1 MRLTFAELTE
11 HNQRL
16 QRAVARLEELD
27 RLKSNFLATMS
38 HELRTPLTSVIGYAE
53 MMAEGLAG
61 PITQRAA
68 RVPDDDPRQGRSA
81 ARR

>member
-1 MRLTFAELTE
+1 MRVTFGELTE

-38 HELRTPLTSVIGYAE
+38 HELRTPLTSRDR
-53 MMAEGLAG
+53 L
-61 PITQRAA
+61 R
-68 RVPDDDPRQGRSA
+68 RDDGRG
-81 ARR
+81 ARRPGHAASSRST